1 MKEINLGSH
10 SELEKYK
17 NLYTE
22 ILKNKTVHK
31 QSFNIKT
38 YNSIGTNMTNCNNCV
53 NVFSWEDSENCTN
66 CLRGTRSKDCIDLTG
81 SWYMEVSGNDSCCTN
96 SYDLKYSIWCDG
108 AKYSEYCDQCVEIEN
123 CFGCVSLRKKK
134 YCILNKQYSKEEY
147 EVLKEKIISDMKEA
161 LSTQKDGVAIAAPQI
176 GISLR
181 IFVVSDSILKEAD
194 KDYKSIGKDIV
205 FINPE
210 IVKLSRQKVDI
221 EEGCLSVRWKY
232 GKVKRSVK
240 TTIKGYNENG
250 EIVEN

>member
-1 MKEINLGSH
+1 MIN
-10 SELEKYK
+10 
-17 NLYTE
+17 
-22 ILKNKTVHK
+22 IV
-31 QSFNIKT
+31 Q
-38 YNSIGTNMTNCNNCV
+38 
-53 NVFSWEDSENCTN
+53 SENP
-66 CLRGTRSKDCIDLTG
+66 
-81 SWYMEVSGNDSCCTN
+81 V
-96 SYDLKYSIWCDG
+96 
-108 AKYSEYCDQCVEIEN
+108 
-123 CFGCVSLRKKK
+123 LRKDAMPVKVK
-134 YCILNKQYSKEEY
+134 DILTDQIQN
-147 EVLKEKIISDMKEA
+147 IISDMKEA

-250 EIVEN
+250 EIVERGASGLLAQVFQHETDHLNGILFTDKAYDIEDIPPEDSNDDKK